1 MIALILGGAPT
12 WLDEAKAAAALLNRP
27 HLVVA
32 ANLAGIHWPGKL
44 DAHVTLHPDQLESW
58 RAQRKGPAAARIFA
72 PSGRKT
78 PKWAEIAEER
88 WPGSSG
94 LYAAQVALFDLGAS
108 GAILCGIPMDS
119 AAGHFDRPPGARW
132 EAVGDYRAAFAAA
145 LPEIG
150 GRIRSMGGW
159 TADLFGEPTAEWVGA
174 IDNTRP
180 AGVSAPKE
188 RLMHKVKNTTNVTQ
202 TFWAPNEAGL
212 LKLHRL
218 GPGESVTADVDVNQ
232 PKFGDDGPFSV
243 TAVSTAAPK
252 RKAAPAKKKSQATKA
267 KAAATVKPS
276 SEPST
281 PPEA

>member
-1 MIALILGGAPT
+1 MIALILGGAPSVF
-12 WLDEAKAAAALLNRP
+12 DEAQAAAALLNRR

-44 DAHVTLHPDQLESW
+44 DGWVSLHGNLL
-58 RAQRKGPAAARIFA
+58 
-72 PSGRKT
+72 
-78 PKWAEIAEER
+78 PKWVAERAGEPAGRLFTVETTPER
-88 WPGSSG
+88 WSGSSG
-94 LYAAQVALFDLGAS
+94 LYAAQCALFEMGAA
-108 GAILCGIPMDS
+108 GAVLCGVPLQS
-119 AAGHFDRPPGARW
+119 EAGHFDRPPGARW
-132 EAVGDYRAAFAAA
+132 EAVGDYRQAFAAA

-159 TADLFGEPTAEWVGA
+159 TAHLLGKPTAEWVGA

-232 PKFGDDGPFSV
+232 PKFGEGGPFSV
-243 TAVSTAAPK
+243 TAVSAAAPK

-276 SEPST
+276 SAPYT